1 MSQRG
6 ATKAQPSTGNEKLK
20 RAKII
25 RIETDASI
33 LSKKISGRIQFM
45 QALAKVVK
53 AIPQQ
58 TPDLGSGQKLQ
69 LLFSFK
75 EKKNV

>member
-1 MSQRG
+1 
-6 ATKAQPSTGNEKLK
+6 
-20 RAKII
+20 
-25 RIETDASI
+25 
-33 LSKKISGRIQFM
+33 M

-75 EKKNV
+75 EKKNVYESIRVEFSPPRNKKPKLHLKMKVQKEKESPILEPPLI